1 MTVMIV
7 SMSQNHICNEVINL
21 RIIIMSEQEYKDK
34 RDKDDEA
41 AISDNVSGASGEDDS
56 STEIEG
62 DDSHLHEDQKSR
74 RLSSAVDTSK
84 TQI

>member
-1 MTVMIV
+1 M
-7 SMSQNHICNEVINL
+7 MSGQDD
-21 RIIIMSEQEYKDK
+21 KDK
-34 RDKDDEA
+34 VGSNGEA
-41 AISDNVSGASGEDDS
+41 VNLDNDRGAGGEDDS

-84 TQI
+84 KQN

>member
-1 MTVMIV
+1 
-7 SMSQNHICNEVINL
+7 
-21 RIIIMSEQEYKDK
+21 MSEQNNKSEADSN
-34 RDKDDEA
+34 DEVA
-41 AISDNVSGASGEDDS
+41 TFDNVSGAGGEDDS

-84 TQI
+84 TQD

>member
-1 MTVMIV
+1 
-7 SMSQNHICNEVINL
+7 
-21 RIIIMSEQEYKDK
+21 MSEQKNKSEADSN
-34 RDKDDEA
+34 DEA
-41 AISDNVSGASGEDDS
+41 ATSDNVSGAGGEDDS

-84 TQI
+84 TQD

>member
-1 MTVMIV
+1 
-7 SMSQNHICNEVINL
+7 
-21 RIIIMSEQEYKDK
+21 MSEQKNK
-34 RDKDDEA
+34 READSNDEA
-41 AISDNVSGASGEDDS
+41 ATYVSGAGGEDDS

-84 TQI
+84 TQD

>member
-1 MTVMIV
+1 MQEPNNIG
-7 SMSQNHICNEVINL
+7 IN
-21 RIIIMSEQEYKDK
+21 IMSDHKEKNK
-34 RDKDDEA
+34 AASNDEVKTF
-41 AISDNVSGASGEDDS
+41 DNVSGAGGEDDS

-84 TQI
+84 AQD

>member
-1 MTVMIV
+1 MQKPNNTGINIV
-7 SMSQNHICNEVINL
+7 SEH
-21 RIIIMSEQEYKDK
+21 KDK
-34 RDKDDEA
+34 NKAESNDETKT
-41 AISDNVSGASGEDDS
+41 SDNVSGAGGEDDS

-84 TQI
+84 AQD

>member
-1 MTVMIV
+1 M
-7 SMSQNHICNEVINL
+7 MSGQDD
-21 RIIIMSEQEYKDK
+21 KDK
-34 RDKDDEA
+34 VGSNDEA
-41 AISDNVSGASGEDDS
+41 VTLDNDRGAGGEDDS

-84 TQI
+84 NQN